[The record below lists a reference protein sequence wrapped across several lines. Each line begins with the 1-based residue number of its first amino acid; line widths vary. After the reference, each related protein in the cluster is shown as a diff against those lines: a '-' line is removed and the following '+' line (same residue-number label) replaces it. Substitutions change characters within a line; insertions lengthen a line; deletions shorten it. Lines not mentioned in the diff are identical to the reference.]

1 MMQDHQTTQIN
12 HQKKKFV
19 IDIATAAATPGD
31 HARPSYA
38 AGLQEGLQPQRRR
51 RRRPLLAQ
59 TRGLARLRRH
69 DAATLDLDPSL
80 SSRC

>member
-1 MMQDHQTTQIN
+1 MMQE
-12 HQKKKFV
+12 KKIV

-59 TRGLARLRRH
+59 TRGLARRLRRH